1 MALEKN
7 LLEYIKKL
15 EERIQ
20 ALERASQIK
29 NVKIPA
35 GGKIVVN
42 SVASDPPVENGKI
55 YYNTTTNKYK
65 VCENGAWKTITTS

>member
-42 SVASDPPVENGKI
+42 AEASDPPVENGKI

-65 VCENGAWKTITTS
+65 VCENGIWKIITTS

>member
-29 NVKIPA
+29 NVKIPS

-42 SVASDPPVENGKI
+42 AESSDPPVENGKI
-55 YYNTTTNKYK
+55 YYNTTTNKLRK
-65 VCENGAWKTITTS
+65 CVNGVWSDVG

>member
-1 MALEKN
+1 MALEKS

-42 SVASDPPVENGKI
+42 AVASDPPVENGKI

-65 VCENGAWKTITTS
+65 VCENGTWKTITTS

>member
-15 EERIQ
+15 EERVQ
-20 ALERASQIK
+20 TLERASQIK

-35 GGKIVVN
+35 GGKLVIN
-42 SVASDPPVENGKI
+42 IQSSDPSAEIGKI
-55 YYNTTTNKYK
+55 YYNSATNELKVYK
-65 VCENGAWKTITTS
+65 NGSWRNITTS

>member
-1 MALEKN
+1 MALEKS

-29 NVKIPA
+29 NVKIPT

-55 YYNTTTNKYK
+55 YYNTTSNKYK
-65 VCENGAWKTITTS
+65 VCENGTWKTITTS